1 VILVPAGAVTTS
13 QVEDGLISPGEAKSI
28 ADATLIQ
35 FLISRCPGLP
45 LGAWD
50 DAVLGDEM
58 MVIHDLNNQPLFYQ
72 FTVVKNGIIV
82 GSVRISASSVLPSTV
97 ASIGLKPS
105 YMTWEQANQSARS
118 YLLRTYPGS
127 EVISTYIICYSYPK
141 MGQKITFLPLNRVN
155 PEEIILDIATGEPVE
170 ENATWSYYRS
180 IPESAILKN
189 RDQWMKERAIESI
202 VLAEARKGKLE
213 RPSSL
218 QDIDLEALAGTLRSI
233 PEYESWIDQ
242 RFSRDTADMETTGK
256 AGTITIPITLRPQQK
271 DTWCT
276 VATIQMIAEYYGYS
290 FTQSDIAQKTDTT
303 GSAGTYTSRE
313 IAFFK
318 DYVNQ
323 RDTHSDSSE
332 TFDEERAE
340 LAASRPFDSSVY
352 SGSNVH
358 ARVCAGYDDS
368 WGRSR
373 LYIYDPWPVNGGDIY
388 WESFSD
394 QIHYEDV
401 FVKGGSSGPVADFSY
416 TVNGKTVAFRDTS
429 TGSPTAWIWTFGDGT
444 TDSTRN
450 PSHTYANT
458 GTYTV
463 TLTASNNDGSSSTS
477 LSVNIVPSVSAPVAS
492 FTSTVNGKTVTFTD
506 TSTGSP
512 TKWSWSFGD
521 RKTSKVQN
529 PGHTYSKDGTY
540 TVTLRASNSAGSS
553 STSASVKIGTPA
565 SVPGASFTSTVN
577 GKTVTFTDTSTGSP
591 TKWSWSFGD
600 RKTSKEQNPVHTY
613 AKDGTYTVT
622 LGVANSAGSSGT
634 SASVKV
640 GTEPSVPGA
649 RFTYTVN
656 GKTVTFTDT
665 STGNPSKWSWSF
677 GDRRTS
683 RVQNPVHTYS
693 KAGTYTVSLGV
704 ANSAGSSGTSVT
716 VKVGS

>member
-276 VATIQMIAEYYGYS
+276 VATIQMIA
-290 FTQSDIAQKTDTT
+290 
-303 GSAGTYTSRE
+303 
-313 IAFFK
+313 
-318 DYVNQ
+318 
-323 RDTHSDSSE
+323 
-332 TFDEERAE
+332 
-340 LAASRPFDSSVY
+340 
-352 SGSNVH
+352 
-358 ARVCAGYDDS
+358 
-368 WGRSR
+368 
-373 LYIYDPWPVNGGDIY
+373 
-388 WESFSD
+388 
-394 QIHYEDV
+394 
-401 FVKGGSSGPVADFSY
+401 
-416 TVNGKTVAFRDTS
+416 
-429 TGSPTAWIWTFGDGT
+429 
-444 TDSTRN
+444 
-450 PSHTYANT
+450 
-458 GTYTV
+458 
-463 TLTASNNDGSSSTS
+463 
-477 LSVNIVPSVSAPVAS
+477 
-492 FTSTVNGKTVTFTD
+492 
-506 TSTGSP
+506 
-512 TKWSWSFGD
+512 
-521 RKTSKVQN
+521 
-529 PGHTYSKDGTY
+529 
-540 TVTLRASNSAGSS
+540 
-553 STSASVKIGTPA
+553 
-565 SVPGASFTSTVN
+565 
-577 GKTVTFTDTSTGSP
+577 
-591 TKWSWSFGD
+591 
-600 RKTSKEQNPVHTY
+600 
-613 AKDGTYTVT
+613 
-622 LGVANSAGSSGT
+622 
-634 SASVKV
+634 
-640 GTEPSVPGA
+640 
-649 RFTYTVN
+649 
-656 GKTVTFTDT
+656 
-665 STGNPSKWSWSF
+665 
-677 GDRRTS
+677 
-683 RVQNPVHTYS
+683 
-693 KAGTYTVSLGV
+693 
-704 ANSAGSSGTSVT
+704 
-716 VKVGS
+716 